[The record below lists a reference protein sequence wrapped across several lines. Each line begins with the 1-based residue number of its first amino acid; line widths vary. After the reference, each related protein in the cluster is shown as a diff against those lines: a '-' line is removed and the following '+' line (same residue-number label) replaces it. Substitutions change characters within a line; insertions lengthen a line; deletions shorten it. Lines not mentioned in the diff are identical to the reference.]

1 MRLEEVMN
9 VDVRT
14 ADPNE
19 SAEAAWTRMRLGRF
33 HHLVVMEDSR
43 VVGIISDRDLGG
55 PKGASRRKLHTVGDL
70 MTLNLV
76 TARPTTTLRQAAN
89 LLRGRSIGCLPVLK
103 GTKLVGIVTVT
114 DILNLLGSGALRPVT
129 EGTRWKRVPR
139 QRRWP
144 PPPVEPTRH

>member
-1 MRLEEVMN
+1 VRLEEVMN

-43 VVGIISDRDLGG
+43 VVGVISDRDLGG
-55 PKGASRRKLHTVGDL
+55 AKGASRRKLYTVGDL
-70 MTLNLV
+70 MTLNVV

-89 LLRGRSIGCLPVLK
+89 LLRGRSIGCLPILE
-103 GTKLVGIVTVT
+103 GSKLVGIITVT
-114 DILNLLGSGALRPVT
+114 DILDLLGRGVLRPPT
-129 EGTRWKRVPR
+129 GGNRWKRAYR
-139 QRRWP
+139 QSRWP
-144 PPPVEPTRH
+144 RPPAEPARH